1 MSDHQ
6 GAALIYPMLPDAE
19 TIIADKGYDCDAFRE
34 ALAGA
39 LHSTASQAPV
49 ARNTTASCGSGQLGL
64 RVSLL
69 RLQLGSPGRN
79 FPRPGYFVF

>member
-34 ALAGA
+34 ALAGRA
-39 LHSTASQAPV
+39 ITPCIPPRAKRRLLATYCKTLYQFWWAASPA
-49 ARNTTASCGSGQLGL
+49 
-64 RVSLL
+64 
-69 RLQLGSPGRN
+69 
-79 FPRPGYFVF
+79 F

>member
-34 ALAGA
+34 ALAGRA
-39 LHSTASQAPV
+39 ITPCIPPRAKRRLLATCTARLCISF
-49 ARNTTASCGSGQLGL
+49 GW
-64 RVSLL
+64 LL
-69 RLQLGSPGRN
+69 RQPSEPDQHSR
-79 FPRPGYFVF
+79 

>member
-34 ALAGA
+34 ALAGRAITPCIPPRAKRRLLATPRRVVDQGSWA
-39 LHSTASQAPV
+39 LGF
-49 ARNTTASCGSGQLGL
+49 RYCGFS
-64 RVSLL
+64 
-69 RLQLGSPGRN
+69 
-79 FPRPGYFVF
+79 